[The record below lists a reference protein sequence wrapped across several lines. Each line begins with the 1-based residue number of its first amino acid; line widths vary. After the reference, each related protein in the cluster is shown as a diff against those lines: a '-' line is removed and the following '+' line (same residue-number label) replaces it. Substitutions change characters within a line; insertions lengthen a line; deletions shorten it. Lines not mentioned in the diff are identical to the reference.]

1 MEQNG
6 NPEGSFSIS
15 TCDGGRVFVFCVLN
29 WWVSGATN
37 GVEFWLDWGGV
48 MPDGLLVRTV
58 VGEFLGTAVLILL
71 GGGVCAS
78 VSLEKCYARGSGWIV
93 VTAGWA
99 FAVLCGVLVST
110 SLGAPGSLNPAGTL
124 AGLLVGGTAAG
135 GTAASVALAAVAAQL
150 AGAFVGAMLV
160 WLAYL
165 PHWEVTESAAA
176 KLGVFCTGPAI
187 DRPWCNF
194 LSELIGT
201 FALVLIAGSAGRMV
215 QGPAAAALTSAVVW
229 AMGLSLGSATG
240 YAINPARDLAPRLA
254 HALLPIAGKGGSNWG
269 YAWVP
274 VCGPIAGAVLATLLL
289 QVLSQLPGIPAK
301 VG

>member
-1 MEQNG
+1 MLTL
-6 NPEGSFSIS
+6 PESARVLGYANRFGTGVIRAGGRGMV
-15 TCDGGRVFVFCVLN
+15 DGGILR
-29 WWVSGATN
+29 S
-37 GVEFWLDWGGV
+37 
-48 MPDGLLVRTV
+48 V

-78 VSLEKCYARGSGWIV
+78 VNLEKCYARGGGWIV

-99 FAVLCGVLVST
+99 FAVLCGILVAT
-110 SLGAPGSLNPAGTL
+110 SVGAAGSLNPAGTL
-124 AGLLVGGTAAG
+124 AGLLVGGSA
-135 GTAASVALAAVAAQL
+135 VVPALAEVGAQL
-150 AGAFVGAMLV
+150 AGAFTGAVLV
-160 WLAYL
+160 WLMYL
-165 PHWEVTESAAA
+165 PHWEVTADAAA

-215 QGPAAAALTSAVVW
+215 QGPAAAALTAAVVW

-289 QVLSQLPGIPAK
+289 QVLGQLPGMPGK
-301 VG
+301 VV

>member
-1 MEQNG
+1 M
-6 NPEGSFSIS
+6 GSGSILCS
-15 TCDGGRVFVFCVLN
+15 
-29 WWVSGATN
+29 
-37 GVEFWLDWGGV
+37 
-48 MPDGLLVRTV
+48 V

-78 VSLEKCYARGSGWIV
+78 VSLERCYARGGGWIV

-99 FAVLCGVLVST
+99 LAVLCGILVAT
-110 SLGAPGSLNPAGTL
+110 SVGAAGSLNPAGTL
-124 AGLLVGGTAAG
+124 AGLLVGGSA
-135 GTAASVALAAVAAQL
+135 VMPALAEVGAQL
-150 AGAFVGAMLV
+150 AGAFTGAVLV
-160 WLAYL
+160 WLMYL
-165 PHWEVTESAAA
+165 PHWEVTSDAAA

-201 FALVLIAGSAGRMV
+201 FALVLIAGSAGRLT
-215 QGPAAAALTSAVVW
+215 QGPAAAALTAAVVW
-229 AMGLSLGSATG
+229 AMGLRLGAATG

-289 QVLSQLPGIPAK
+289 QALGQLPGIPVKA
-301 VG
+301 V